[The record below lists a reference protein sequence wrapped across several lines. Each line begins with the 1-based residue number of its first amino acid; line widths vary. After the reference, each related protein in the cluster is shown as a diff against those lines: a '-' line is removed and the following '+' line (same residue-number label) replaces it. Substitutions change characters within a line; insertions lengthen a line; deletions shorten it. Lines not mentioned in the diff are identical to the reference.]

1 MSIDDILDQFKDLNH
16 VYNDCTKMDL
26 LRNMLEMYAREIAF
40 GSECETCNDDLKRL
54 TNSYNS
60 LKLRH
65 DLLKK
70 QYDSLFNMHK
80 ELVDA
85 IDWKLETDN
94 NKLINTVAKLQADA
108 KKDFG
113 NCTKQE
119 VYRIALADLLLAL
132 GDVT

>member
-1 MSIDDILDQFKDLNH
+1 MTIDDILDQFKDINH
-16 VYNDCTKMDL
+16 VYNDWTKIDL
-26 LRNMLEMYAREIAF
+26 LRNMLEMYAREIVF
-40 GSECETCNDDLKRL
+40 GSECNDDLNNLK
-54 TNSYNS
+54 NSYNN

-65 DLLKK
+65 DILKK
-70 QYDSLFNMHK
+70 QYNSLFNMHK

>member
-1 MSIDDILDQFKDLNH
+1 MHLYIGVTITGGDVTMSIDDIDDLN
-16 VYNDCTKMDL
+16 N
-26 LRNMLEMYAREIAF
+26 
-40 GSECETCNDDLKRL
+40 LK
-54 TNSYNS
+54 NSYNS
-60 LKLRH
+60 LKIRH

-70 QYDSLFNMHK
+70 QYNSLYNMHK

-85 IDWKLETDN
+85 IDWKLETDSS
-94 NKLINTVAKLQADA
+94 KLINTVAKLQADA